1 MKIAVA
7 SNDHVRV
14 SGHLGRCKSFVI
26 YSVEDKKITN
36 KEIRENT
43 FTHHHAHHHHGDEE
57 NHHGHNHAN
66 LINGLKDC
74 EVVIFNAGGWRII
87 EDLKAN
93 NIIPFLTEERIADEA
108 AQKYINGELV
118 ETENNACSHH

>member
-1 MKIAVA
+1 MKIKILLIKK
-7 SNDHVRV
+7 SEKI
-14 SGHLGRCKSFVI
+14 HLLIIIKANI
-26 YSVEDKKITN
+26 
-36 KEIRENT
+36 
-43 FTHHHAHHHHGDEE
+43 THHGEGEH
-57 NHHGHNHAN
+57 NHGHNHNN

-108 AQKYINGELV
+108 AQKYINGELI
-118 ETENNACSHH
+118 ETENNACNHH